1 LISQLDCGLITLIAV
16 ERDFW
21 CVTIRREQGRR
32 KTDNNSHDVL
42 GELLVEAICEACPIR
57 QECLEAVLADPDL
70 VGLWGGT
77 TDAER
82 RELRRR
88 VAYLVGRGGNEDM
101 LLMSTISPCRP
112 ACHRPSSRMLTL
124 RSTPK

>member
-1 LISQLDCGLITLIAV
+1 VQA
-16 ERDFW
+16 
-21 CVTIRREQGRR
+21 
-32 KTDNNSHDVL
+32 
-42 GELLVEAICEACPIR
+42 ELLVEAICEVCPVR
-57 QECLEAVLADPDL
+57 QECLEAALADPVL

-88 VAYLVGRGGNEDM
+88 VAYLVGRGGNDDM

-112 ACHRPSSRMLTL
+112 ACRRPSSRMPTL